1 MSTPTTTSY
10 EELAK
15 RQSSLIRKALSG
27 SIFVAP
33 TASDAV
39 TSITSGANSALKA
52 LPEGYEDLGYIS
64 KDDGATW
71 ARDTEVSEVTS
82 WGSIEPT
89 RRDINQDVTTLA
101 FMAQETKKA
110 TLELY
115 YNVNLDT
122 ATPDST
128 TGEVGFNQALR
139 PQTRYMRV
147 YAIFVDGSGAD
158 TIYVVRSLPR
168 AMLTEVD
175 DQTWSDGDD
184 PVGYSCTLTATP
196 DNALGYSVRHM
207 FGGPGWKA
215 QLEEMGFA

>member
-1 MSTPTTTSY
+1 MSTPTTATY

-15 RQSSLIRKALSG
+15 RQSHLIRKALSG

-33 TASDAV
+33 V
-39 TSITSGANSALKA
+39 TSDVVTTMTSGASSALKA
-52 LPEGYEDLGYIS
+52 LPTGYEDLGYIS

-71 ARDTEVSEVTS
+71 SRETDLSEVTS

-110 TLELY
+110 TLEVY
-115 YNVNLDT
+115 YNVDLSGIV
-122 ATPDST
+122 ADST
-128 TGEVGFNQALR
+128 TGEVAFNQALR

-147 YAIFVDGSGAD
+147 FALFVDGSGAD
-158 TIYVVRSLPR
+158 TIYVARVLPR

-196 DNALGYSVRHM
+196 DNDLGYSVRHI

-215 QLEEMGFA
+215 QLEDMGF